1 MPTILERY
9 QNLSRYPG
17 GKFIFAKLVGLSAPF
32 FSKIHPIFVDL
43 RPAYCETQIKDRRS
57 VRNHLGT
64 INAGALCSM
73 AEMTGGLA
81 LDTIIPNSMRWIP
94 KTMTVEYIAKAIG
107 TITAISEFDPSIIT
121 DIGDGGDVVIPIT
134 VSNARGKTCFTADI
148 TFYISHKP
156 AKK

>member
-17 GKFIFAKLVGLSAPF
+17 GKFVFAKLVGFSAPF
-32 FSKIHPIFVDL
+32 FSKIHPIFIDL

-81 LDTIIPNSMRWIP
+81 LDTIVPNSMRWIP
-94 KTMTVEYIAKAIG
+94 KTMTVEYIAKATG
-107 TITAISEFDPSIIT
+107 TITAISEFAPSLIT
-121 DIGDGGDVVIPIT
+121 EISEGGDVVIPIV
-134 VSNARGKTCFTADI
+134 VSNAAGKTCFTADI
-148 TFYISHKP
+148 TFYVSHKP
-156 AKK
+156 SKK